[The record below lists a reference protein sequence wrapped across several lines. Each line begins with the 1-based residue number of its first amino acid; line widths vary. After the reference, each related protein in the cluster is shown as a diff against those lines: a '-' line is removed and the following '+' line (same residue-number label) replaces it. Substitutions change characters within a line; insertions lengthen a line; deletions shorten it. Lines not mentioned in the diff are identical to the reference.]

1 MNTRNGWLGGSLAV
15 AVGLTA
21 CGGGSGTAPAKAKV
35 QPSTQV
41 ESGPFSSLLGPP
53 QPGVNAAARFLAG
66 LPGLP
71 DSPFLE
77 LEKEEAWKA
86 HAVSIGAIWDKN
98 EQVRVGK
105 MREFHKTALSGPAF
119 DSKTV
124 FYPFSGP
131 DVLTALSFFPNHKL
145 YVLVALEP
153 PGTLPEPDD
162 FSAAELGKQ
171 LAGLDST
178 LASLLGR
185 SFFITREMDRQ
196 LRGQVTDG
204 VLPPM
209 LVQLAR
215 MNQTVL
221 RWAPVKLDETGK
233 LVARS
238 SAEPRAAFGKNR
250 AVLLEFK
257 TEGESD
263 LHQLLYISFNIDNK
277 HMADNHAL
285 RSFVTSLAPVASM
298 LKSTSYMVHGDQ
310 FSIIRNLTLDS
321 SASIVQD
328 DSGVPYR
335 MFDPAKWQVDLYG
348 SYEKPYPPFGYMKQK
363 DLREAYQ
370 SPGVKPLDFR
380 IGYGA
385 GKVPSNLLVARR
397 K

>member
-1 MNTRNGWLGGSLAV
+1 M
-15 AVGLTA
+15 A
-21 CGGGSGTAPAKAKV
+21 CGGGAGTAPAKAKA
-35 QPSTQV
+35 QSAPQ
-41 ESGPFSSLLGPP
+41 EPGPFGSLLGPP
-53 QPGVNAAARFLAG
+53 RREVNDVARFLAG
-66 LPGLP
+66 LPGTP
-71 DSPFLE
+71 NSPFLE
-77 LEKEEAWKA
+77 LEKEEAWKT
-86 HAVSIGAIWDKN
+86 HAASIGAIWDKN

-119 DSKTV
+119 DGKTV

-131 DVLTALSFFPNHKL
+131 DVLTVLSFFPNHGL

-162 FSAAELGKQ
+162 FAAAELGHQ

-204 VLPPM
+204 VLPLM

-215 MNQTVL
+215 MNQTVV
-221 RWAPVKLDETGK
+221 RYATVRLDEQGK
-233 LVARS
+233 LVPRS
-238 SAEPRAAFGKNR
+238 GAEPRAAFGKNR
-250 AVLLEFK
+250 SVLLEFK
-257 TEGESD
+257 GEGDRD

-277 HMADNHAL
+277 HMADNQAL
-285 RSFVTSLAPVASM
+285 QTFVTSLAPVASM
-298 LKSTSYMVHGDQ
+298 LKSTSYTVHSDK
-310 FSIIRNLTLDS
+310 FSAIRNLTLDS
-321 SASIVQD
+321 SVSIVQD

-335 MFDPAKWQVDLYG
+335 LFDPAKWQVDLYG
-348 SYEKPYPPFGYMKQK
+348 VYEKPYPPFGYMKQK

-370 SPGVKPLDFR
+370 SEGVKPLDFR

-385 GKVPSNLLVARR
+385 GKIPSNLLVAR
-397 K
+397 KKS